1 MKQYVIDEL
10 RPDEIAKVVSYLE
23 NHCDQGGLQNIFWLE
38 IPKEMLSGVQA
49 IHASCGPHCSA
60 VEVHS
65 DRVIFELLVR
75 GRKKIRCECVSYANR
90 PQRDYIID
98 FADNLLNTVL
108 SDA

>member
-10 RPDEIAKVVSYLE
+10 QPGEIAKIVAYLE

-38 IPKEMLSGVQA
+38 IPRDILTAVQA
-49 IHASCGPHCSA
+49 GHDSCGPHCSA

-65 DRVIFELLVR
+65 DKVVFELLVR
-75 GRKKIRCECVSYANR
+75 GRKRIRCECVGYATR
-90 PQRDYIID
+90 PQRDFIID
-98 FADNLLNTVL
+98 FADNLFYTAL